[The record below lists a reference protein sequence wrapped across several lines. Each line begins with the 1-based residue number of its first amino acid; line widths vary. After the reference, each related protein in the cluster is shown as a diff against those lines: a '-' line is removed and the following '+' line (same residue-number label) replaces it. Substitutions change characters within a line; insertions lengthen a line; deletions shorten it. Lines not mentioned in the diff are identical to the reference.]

1 MMAED
6 KDKKSGFNLDKGEKR
21 KFNLGKSDNKPKF
34 DLSKSDSKP
43 KFDLSK
49 SDSKSKFDLDQ
60 GDSTSKPI
68 INFGKAD
75 NEPKPSKPTQSV
87 AKPEV
92 KVGQPTTKSS
102 ISGSQDASSSADEA
116 PSNGG
121 SGKKNWII
129 AAIIIIAIVCA
140 GIWYSNN
147 DKGETTNEPI
157 EQMASD
163 STANDADSTQTAQS
177 SGGASTP
184 LVGEQGVSDKST
196 GSDVVPSRDESA
208 GKAGNSVAAGNQAAQ
223 QTKTSVQSNAGSED
237 ASAASTDIPSSA
249 REAAKLVWNGKFGN
263 NPQRRRLLGS
273 RYAEIQ
279 REVNRMSRAGNIH

>member
-1 MMAED
+1 MAED

-43 KFDLSK
+43 KFDLDK
-49 SDSKSKFDLDQ
+49 

-163 STANDADSTQTAQS
+163 STANDADSTQTTQS

-184 LVGEQGVSDKST
+184 LVGEQGESDKST
-196 GSDVVPSRDESA
+196 ESDVVPSRDESA

-249 REAAKLVWNGKFGN
+249 REAAKLVWSGKFGN

>member
-1 MMAED
+1 MAED

-34 DLSKSDSKP
+34 DLSKSDSK
-43 KFDLSK
+43 
-49 SDSKSKFDLDQ
+49 SKFDLDK

-223 QTKTSVQSNAGSED
+223 QTKTSAQSNAGSED

>member
-1 MMAED
+1 MAED

-43 KFDLSK
+43 KFDLDK
-49 SDSKSKFDLDQ
+49 

-102 ISGSQDASSSADEA
+102 ISGSQDASSSTDEV

-129 AAIIIIAIVCA
+129 AAIVIIAIVCA

-163 STANDADSTQTAQS
+163 STANDADSTQTTQS

-184 LVGEQGVSDKST
+184 LVGEQVESDKST
-196 GSDVVPSRDESA
+196 ESDVVPSRDESA

-249 REAAKLVWNGKFGN
+249 REAAKLVWSGKFGN

>member
-1 MMAED
+1 MAED

-43 KFDLSK
+43 KFDLDK
-49 SDSKSKFDLDQ
+49 

-163 STANDADSTQTAQS
+163 STANDADSTQTTQS

-223 QTKTSVQSNAGSED
+223 QTKTSAQSNAGSED

-249 REAAKLVWNGKFGN
+249 REAAKLVWSGKFGN

>member
-1 MMAED
+1 MAED

-43 KFDLSK
+43 KFDLDK
-49 SDSKSKFDLDQ
+49 

-102 ISGSQDASSSADEA
+102 ISGSQDASSSTDEV

-129 AAIIIIAIVCA
+129 AAIVIIAIVCA

-147 DKGETTNEPI
+147 DKGETTNAPI

-163 STANDADSTQTAQS
+163 STANDVDSTQTAQS

-184 LVGEQGVSDKST
+184 LVGEQGESDKST
-196 GSDVVPSRDESA
+196 ESDVVPSRDESA

-223 QTKTSVQSNAGSED
+223 QTKTSAQSNAGSED

-249 REAAKLVWNGKFGN
+249 REAAKLVWSGKFGN

>member
-1 MMAED
+1 MAED

-43 KFDLSK
+43 KFDLDK
-49 SDSKSKFDLDQ
+49 

-102 ISGSQDASSSADEA
+102 ISGSQDASSSTDEV

-129 AAIIIIAIVCA
+129 AAIVIIAIVCA

-223 QTKTSVQSNAGSED
+223 QTKTSAQSNAGSED

-249 REAAKLVWNGKFGN
+249 REAAKLVWSGKFGN

-279 REVNRMSRAGNIH
+279 REVNRMSRAGNIR

>member
-1 MMAED
+1 MAED

-43 KFDLSK
+43 KFDLDK
-49 SDSKSKFDLDQ
+49 

-102 ISGSQDASSSADEA
+102 ISGSQDASSSSTDEV

-129 AAIIIIAIVCA
+129 AAIVIIAIVCA

-184 LVGEQGVSDKST
+184 LVGEQGESDKST
-196 GSDVVPSRDESA
+196 ESDVVPSRDESA

-223 QTKTSVQSNAGSED
+223 QTKTSAQSNAGSED

-249 REAAKLVWNGKFGN
+249 REAAKLVWSGKFGN

>member
-34 DLSKSDSKP
+34 DLSKSDSK
-43 KFDLSK
+43 
-49 SDSKSKFDLDQ
+49 SKFDLDK

-102 ISGSQDASSSADEA
+102 VSGSQDASSSTDEV

-129 AAIIIIAIVCA
+129 AAIVIIAIVCA

-184 LVGEQGVSDKST
+184 LVGEQGESDKST
-196 GSDVVPSRDESA
+196 ESDVVPSRDESA

-223 QTKTSVQSNAGSED
+223 QTKTSAQSNAGSED

-249 REAAKLVWNGKFGN
+249 REAAKLVWSGKFGN

>member
-1 MMAED
+1 MAED

-43 KFDLSK
+43 KFDLDK
-49 SDSKSKFDLDQ
+49 

-102 ISGSQDASSSADEA
+102 ISGSQDASSSADEV
-116 PSNGG
+116 PSHGG

-129 AAIIIIAIVCA
+129 AAIVIMAIVCA

-163 STANDADSTQTAQS
+163 STANDADSTQTTQS

-184 LVGEQGVSDKST
+184 LVGEQGESDKST
-196 GSDVVPSRDESA
+196 ESDVVPSRDESA

-249 REAAKLVWNGKFGN
+249 REAAKLVWSGKFGN

-279 REVNRMSRAGNIH
+279 REVNRMSRAGNIR

>member
-43 KFDLSK
+43 KFD
-49 SDSKSKFDLDQ
+49 FDK

-92 KVGQPTTKSS
+92 KVGQTTTKSS
-102 ISGSQDASSSADEA
+102 ISGSQDASSSTDEV

-129 AAIIIIAIVCA
+129 AAIVIIAIVCA

-163 STANDADSTQTAQS
+163 STANDADSTQTTQS

-184 LVGEQGVSDKST
+184 LVGEQGESDKST
-196 GSDVVPSRDESA
+196 ESDVVPSRDESA

-249 REAAKLVWNGKFGN
+249 REAAKQVWNGKFGN

-279 REVNRMSRAGNIH
+279 REVNRMSRAGNIR